1 MVVIGLTGGIGAGKS
16 TVGAMLVARGA
27 VLLDGDRIVR
37 QIQQPGAA
45 AYGPIVERFG
55 PGVIAA
61 DGTLDRP
68 ALAAIVFNDAA
79 ALADLNAI
87 THPLVLA
94 EMRRQVD
101 ELAGTDRVVILD
113 IPLLAEGTSRDLWN
127 LDGVLVVDTPV
138 DLAVERLVAHR
149 QMAEE
154 DARARIAAQAT
165 REQRRALADVVIDN
179 SGSPEQLEAEVD
191 RAWKWIEGLRKP
203 VK

>member
-16 TVGAMLVARGA
+16 TVADMLVARGA

-37 QIQQPGAA
+37 EIQRPDGAA
-45 AYGPIVERFG
+45 FAPIVERFG
-55 PGVIAA
+55 VDVVAP
-61 DGTLDRP
+61 DGTLNRP
-68 ALAAIVFNDAA
+68 ALAAIVFSDPA

-94 EMRRQVD
+94 EMRRRVD

-127 LDGVLVVDTPV
+127 LDGVLVVDAPLDV
-138 DLAVERLVAHR
+138 AVERLVAQR
-149 QMAEE
+149 GMTEA
-154 DARARIAAQAT
+154 DAWARIANQAT

-179 SGSPEQLEAEVD
+179 SGSAEHLEAEVD
-191 RAWKWIEGLRKP
+191 RAWKWIESLRSSR
-203 VK
+203 V